1 MAAIVGFV
9 LIWPVAHGALVR
21 AYRIDPW
28 ELFGWSMY
36 ALPAAR
42 VQIRVELERGGER
55 SPLRAMGETRRRL
68 LELARRRTAL
78 GSLASLEPFARELL
92 DRDPTVDAVI
102 LVTRE
107 ILLDRESDRLSARDR
122 VHRFE
127 RRST

>member
-9 LIWPVAHGALVR
+9 LVWPLAHAGLVR

-42 VQIRVELERGGER
+42 VQIRVELERGDER
-55 SPLRAMGETRRRL
+55 KPLRAMGETRRRL

-78 GSLASLEPFARELL
+78 GSLASMEPFARALL
-92 DRDPTVDAVI
+92 EQDPTVDAVI
-102 LVTRE
+102 VVTRE
-107 ILLDRESDRLSARDR
+107 ITLDHESARLSARDR
-122 VHRFE
+122 EHRFE
-127 RRST
+127 RRRI